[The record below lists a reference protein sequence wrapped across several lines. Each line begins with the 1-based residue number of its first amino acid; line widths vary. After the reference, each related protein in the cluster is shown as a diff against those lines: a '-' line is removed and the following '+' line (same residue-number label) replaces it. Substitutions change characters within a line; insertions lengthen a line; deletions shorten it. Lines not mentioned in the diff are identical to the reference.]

1 MNNYPKIVKRKLD
14 ASIAALSKVV
24 YLFAKRPGKD
34 FTRKRGL
41 PIEKL
46 VEFLISMGGNT
57 QTKELLE
64 YFKFSVKTPT
74 SSAFIQQRSKL
85 LPEALGFVLN
95 EFVNSFKDWKT
106 FKGFRLIAVD
116 GSKVSIPLNPSD
128 EETYVLSNKNSK
140 GHNLLHINALYDI
153 CNKVYLDAVV
163 QTYRKMNEYR
173 ALVDM
178 VLRSSIKD
186 PVILVADRGYESY
199 NNIAHLIKR
208 KWNFVIR
215 VKAPNSGSGILS
227 KTGLP
232 VNAEFDEIV
241 TVKMTRRQTNEIKAN
256 PKIYRFLAKVSTF
269 DFLPHGSKG
278 TYALSFRA
286 VCVKVADGTFQ
297 YLVTD
302 LQSTQFS
309 LDALKEVYKMRWGVE
324 ISYRELKHTIAMT
337 HFHSKKVD
345 LITQEI
351 FAKMILYNFCE
362 LITLNVVI
370 TQDSDRK
377 YTYQVNFTNA
387 IHICIRFL
395 RCSDDENPPDVEAL
409 IRKFI
414 LPIREG
420 RNFPRKIKTQP
431 VKSFLYRVA

>member
-14 ASIAALSKVV
+14 ASIATLSKVV

-74 SSAFIQQRSKL
+74 SSAFIQQRNKL
-85 LPEALGFVLN
+85 LLEALGFVLN
-95 EFVNSFKDWKT
+95 EFVDSFKDWKT

-116 GSKVSIPLNPSD
+116 GSKVSIPLNPND

-140 GHNLLHINALYDI
+140 GHNLLHNNALYDI
-153 CNKVYLDAVV
+153 CNKVYLNTVV
-163 QTYRKMNEYR
+163 QTYRKMNEYK
-173 ALVDM
+173 V
-178 VLRSSIKD
+178 VLRSSITD

-199 NNIAHLIKR
+199 NNIAHLIER

-232 VNAEFDEIV
+232 VNVEFDEIV

-256 PKIYRFLAKVSTF
+256 PKLYRFLAKVSTF

-278 TYALSFRA
+278 TYTLSFRA

-302 LQSTQFS
+302 LDCSQFS
-309 LDALKEVYKMRWGVE
+309 LDALKQVYKMRWGVE

-351 FAKMILYNFCE
+351 YAKMILYNFCE

-395 RCSDDENPPDVEAL
+395 RYSNDENPPDVEAL